1 MKSEKECYNYNNSE
15 QSFLDE
21 TTLLSG
27 KSGCGQKQ
35 LNFIFSIVAAYYMA
49 AQTCP
54 ALRLPHDSPIHIQPK
69 TILTTPG
76 KSPFDKVLNYF
87 TSPPLIRGI

>member
-1 MKSEKECYNYNNSE
+1 MKSEKEYYNYNNSE

-54 ALRLPHDSPIHIQPK
+54 GA
-69 TILTTPG
+69 TPRFTNTY
-76 KSPFDKVLNYF
+76 SAQNNFDHTRKV
-87 TSPPLIRGI
+87 PL